1 MRLAE
6 KEVVEPEVVQLLAGI
21 TIVEAGFRVD
31 TRVIA
36 IMVAATELVIPKVT
50 VLVPGVGVTDEVML
64 AVGVREVLAV

>member
-1 MRLAE
+1 M
-6 KEVVEPEVVQLLAGI
+6 AGM
-21 TIVEAGFRVD
+21 TTVEAGFRVD